1 MKNIK
6 DIIFIILLCM
16 SIIMSGAVFLRV
28 KVIQGE
34 QGIQG
39 VQGEQGIRGE
49 KGEKGEKGDRGKQG
63 IQGIQGLRGE
73 KGDKG
78 DQGKQGIQ
86 GVKGEQGIRGEKGEQ
101 GIQGIQGEKGE
112 QGIQGEKGDKGDNG
126 LTPYIGSNGNWWIGT
141 EDTGVLA
148 KGQVEITTSYY
159 AWKPFSITAYGMSG
173 WIFNYSNI
181 FDYKGIYWS
190 TYNSYIM
197 GTLYFKEKTTR
208 NVKVIE
214 VYKTVNDYGTFK
226 INNKYFNSASDIIK
240 KFPTATFSDDYLTC
254 YITKT
259 DNEIIKDSES
269 TYDEIIISG
278 EEYTL
283 IYQNL

>member
-6 DIIFIILLCM
+6 DIIFTILLCM

-39 VQGEQGIRGE
+39 
-49 KGEKGEKGDRGKQG
+49 
-63 IQGIQGLRGE
+63 
-73 KGDKG
+73 
-78 DQGKQGIQ
+78 
-86 GVKGEQGIRGEKGEQ
+86 
-101 GIQGIQGEKGE
+101 
-112 QGIQGEKGDKGDNG
+112 IQGEKGDKGDNG
-126 LTPYIGSNGNWWIGT
+126 LTPYIGSNGNWWTGT
-141 EDTGVLA
+141 KDTGVLA
-148 KGQVEITTSYY
+148 KEQVEITTSYY
-159 AWKPFSITAYGMSG
+159 AWQPFSITANGING

-181 FDYKGIYWS
+181 FDYKDIYWT
-190 TYNSYIM
+190 TYSSCLM

-208 NVKVIE
+208 NIKVIE
-214 VYKTVNDYGTFK
+214 VYKTVNNYGTFK

-240 KFPTATFSDDYLTC
+240 NFPTATFSNDYLTC

-259 DNEIIKDSES
+259 DNKIIKNSES

-278 EEYTL
+278 EEYAL
-283 IYQNL
+283 IPQNI